1 LVGKP
6 YRKAGHEPWV
16 LKKQQ
21 RNEEHKISETDATQ
35 FCKLCWKI
43 VLRRFDLQRRWST
56 DCTQAGQ
63 LWKAD
68 TPDAHVKPENTI

>member
-1 LVGKP
+1 MNPLGN
-6 YRKAGHEPWV
+6 PWV

-21 RNEEHKISETDATQ
+21 RNEEHKISGHY
-35 FCKLCWKI
+35 FRRWKI